1 MPTSPEALTQK
12 SIFVP
17 KYQPVEYLRK
27 AGEFVRQTTQV
38 DIRIDRVGSSPDP
51 DGAILATARQVFE
64 TYGVRRANIEDIAAR
79 AGVSRS
85 TIYRRFPTK
94 DDLFERV
101 VRREAELF
109 FATLDQ
115 ATTGRT
121 PQQAVIEA
129 FALGVR
135 LVQDSPLYSRIVESE
150 PELFGMFSRSD
161 VFPIRQFADGI
172 AHTLRRCGAVVPE
185 DDLANIA
192 DILLRV
198 ALGIIVFPTDRLDIS
213 DSAAVRDYAARY
225 LVPIIGDT
233 GR

>member
-1 MPTSPEALTQK
+1 MRQIKQAEAATASLT
-12 SIFVP
+12 
-17 KYQPVEYLRK
+17 E
-27 AGEFVRQTTQV
+27 
-38 DIRIDRVGSSPDP
+38 IDRT
-51 DGAILATARQVFE
+51 ILDTARSVFE
-64 TYGVRRANIEDIAAR
+64 TYGVRRANIEDVAAR

-94 DDLFERV
+94 DDLFAHV

-109 FATLDQ
+109 FSTLDK
-115 ATTGRT
+115 ATAGRD

-135 LVQDSPLYSRIVESE
+135 LVQDSPLYSRIADSE
-150 PELFGMFSRSD
+150 PELLGMFSRSQ

-172 AHTLRRCGAVVPE
+172 AYTLRRCGA
-185 DDLANIA
+185 DNSDADLANLG

-198 ALGIIVFPTDRLDIS
+198 ALGIIVFPTDRLDTS
-213 DSAAVRDYAARY
+213 DPGAVREYAARY
-225 LVPIIGDT
+225 LVPIL